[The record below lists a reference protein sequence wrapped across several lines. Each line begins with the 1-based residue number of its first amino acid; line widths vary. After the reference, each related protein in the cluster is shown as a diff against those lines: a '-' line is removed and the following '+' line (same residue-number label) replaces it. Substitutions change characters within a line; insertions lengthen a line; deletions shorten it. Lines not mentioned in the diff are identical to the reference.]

1 MAPELDLA
9 PGQVLC
15 PACSGLG
22 VWLRREG
29 DPLPCGLCG
38 TEAQVP
44 EDVAESFWAVV
55 SEVWEVGWRT
65 REKAT
70 ERVMATWP

>member
-9 PGQVLC
+9 PGHVLC

-22 VWLRREG
+22 VWPRRDA
-29 DPLPCGLCG
+29 DPLPCRLCVA
-38 TEAQVP
+38 EAQVP
-44 EDVAESFWAVV
+44 EERAEAFWAAVT
-55 SEVWEVGWRT
+55 EIWEAGWHT

-70 ERVMATWP
+70 ERVGPWH